1 MPPAYRPR
9 PGSPQHLTRWAVLAW
24 LCACLLLAP
33 LGGLR
38 HVLTHLDNGAPPA
51 HGNLAASL
59 AGAASNPSSAPVSDD
74 VHTADKLGHCD
85 LCHIWDL
92 LDATLPASF
101 PLIAGTAPRIAPTP
115 SAPGGATVAAGSWFQ
130 SRAPPVAA

>member
-1 MPPAYRPR
+1 ML
-9 PGSPQHLTRWAVLAW
+9 SW

-38 HVLTHLDNGAPPA
+38 HLLTHLDTGAGSAPGNISAARVADASGPA
-51 HGNLAASL
+51 SDSSTAPASL
-59 AGAASNPSSAPVSDD
+59 PDD
-74 VHTADKLGHCD
+74 AHAADKLGHCD

-101 PLIAGTAPRIAPTP
+101 PFIAGAAPRIAPPPSTP
-115 SAPGGATVAAGSWFQ
+115 VGATVAAGNWFQ
-130 SRAPPVAA
+130 SRAPPAAA